1 MAWYCLFPSLAKA
14 NVPDWSFV
22 PEEIPDPNSSP
33 RSDDQDTTF
42 PGGKVIEIIVLI
54 ANL

>member
-1 MAWYCLFPSLAKA
+1 MAWYCLLPSLTTA
-14 NVPDWSFV
+14 NVSDWSFV
-22 PEEIPDPNSSP
+22 SEEIPDPNSSP

-42 PGGKVIEIIVLI
+42 PGWKVIEIIVLI